1 MPAGLRE
8 RRESYQCDPRENL
21 HRSHRRAALR
31 CVNRPWRDNGRFCQ
45 GGRGAMPA
53 PRLPC
58 APFAAMPSPMTL
70 SICVAQLNPVV
81 GDVPGN
87 LAQALQAAAQ
97 AQAQGC
103 QLLVLPELFLSGPGA
118 ADLLCRPRFLQ
129 DCEQALQQL
138 VAASAQWPQLH
149 IVLGHPEAVAAPGH
163 AATDPLL
170 QLPRPLAC
178 NAASL
183 IGAGRVLARWRQQ
196 GGQGGQS
203 GEQRHFIA
211 GPLDAPLAAA
221 TVQGLP
227 LAVLIGT
234 DAWRPELAQ
243 QARQAGARLLL
254 ALDASPFVQGRPAQ
268 RAATLGACAQAA
280 GLPLLYANA
289 VGGQDE
295 LVFDGHSLA
304 VQADGQIAGW
314 APGFAACLWPL
325 QWQGDTAGAAEPGPW
340 QLAPGQN
347 HAPGDGL
354 LQIWQALVLATRDY
368 VRKNGFE
375 QVLLGLSGGLD
386 SALVLALAVDAL
398 GAQQVHAV
406 MMPSPYTAAISLE
419 DSREMAR
426 RLGVRYDEIS
436 IREPFETLQ
445 HSLAP
450 LFGQRPADA
459 TEENLQARIR
469 GVLLMALSN
478 KFGGLLLTT
487 SNKSEV
493 AMGYSTLYGD
503 MCGGFAPLKDV
514 YKTEAFALARWRN
527 AHVPPCAV
535 GPAVAQPIPERII
548 TRPPSAELRE
558 NQTDQDSLPP
568 YEVLDAIVR
577 LRMEQERSAD
587 EIVAAGHPR
596 ERVEQVFRLLRISE
610 YKRQQGAPGP
620 KLSARSFGL
629 DWRYPITNGYRG

>member
-1 MPAGLRE
+1 
-8 RRESYQCDPRENL
+8 
-21 HRSHRRAALR
+21 
-31 CVNRPWRDNGRFCQ
+31 
-45 GGRGAMPA
+45 
-53 PRLPC
+53 
-58 APFAAMPSPMTL
+58 MTL
-70 SICVAQLNPVV
+70 SICVAQLNPVA
-81 GDVPGN
+81 GDVQGN
-87 LAQALQAAAQ
+87 LAEALQAAAQ

-103 QLLVLPELFLSGPGA
+103 QLLVLPELFLCGPGA
-118 ADLLCRPRFLQ
+118 ADLLCRPLFLQ
-129 DCEQALQQL
+129 DCAQALQQL
-138 VAASAQWPQLH
+138 VAASAQWPQLR
-149 IVLGHPEAVAAPGH
+149 IVLGHPEAVAEPEH
-163 AATDPLL
+163 AAAADPLQL
-170 QLPRPLAC
+170 LPRPLAC

-183 IGAGRVLARWRQQ
+183 IGAGQVLARWRQQ
-196 GGQGGQS
+196 GGQGWQS
-203 GEQRHFIA
+203 GEQRHFIGGSLGA
-211 GPLDAPLAAA
+211 QPEVIW
-221 TVQGLP
+221 VQGVP
-227 LAVLIGT
+227 LAVLIGA
-234 DAWRPELAQ
+234 DVWQPKLAQ

-268 RAATLGACAQAA
+268 RAAALGACAQAA
-280 GLPLLYANA
+280 GLPLLYANT

-295 LVFDGHSLA
+295 RVFDGHSLA
-304 VQADGQIAGW
+304 LQADGQIAGW

-325 QWQGDTAGAAEPGPW
+325 QWQGDTAEAVEPGQW
-340 QLAPGQN
+340 LLEPGQN
-347 HAPGDGL
+347 HALGEEL
-354 LQIWQALVLATRDY
+354 LQVWQALVLATRDY
-368 VRKNGFE
+368 VRKNGFG

-419 DSREMAR
+419 DSREMVC

-450 LFGQRPADA
+450 LFEQRPVDA

-478 KFGGLLLTT
+478 KFGGLLLAT

-503 MCGGFAPLKDV
+503 MCGGFAPLKDL

-527 AHVPPCAV
+527 AHVPACAV
-535 GPAVAQPIPERII
+535 GQAVAQPIPERII

-568 YEVLDAIVR
+568 YEVLDAIVQLR
-577 LRMEQERSAD
+577 LEQERSAD
-587 EIVAAGHPR
+587 EIVAAGYPR

-610 YKRQQGAPGP
+610 YKRQQSAPGP

-629 DWRYPITNGYRG
+629 DWRYPITNGYQR

>member
-1 MPAGLRE
+1 
-8 RRESYQCDPRENL
+8 
-21 HRSHRRAALR
+21 
-31 CVNRPWRDNGRFCQ
+31 
-45 GGRGAMPA
+45 
-53 PRLPC
+53 
-58 APFAAMPSPMTL
+58 MPSSKTL

-81 GDVPGN
+81 GDVQGN

-118 ADLLCRPRFLQ
+118 GDLLCRPLFLQ
-129 DCEQALQQL
+129 DCAQALQQL

-149 IVLGHPEAVAAPGH
+149 IMLGHPEALAQPGPE
-163 AATDPLL
+163 ATASAL
-170 QLPRPLAC
+170 QPLPRPLAC

-183 IGAGRVLARWRQQ
+183 IGAGQVLARWRQQ
-196 GGQGGQS
+196 GGQGG
-203 GEQRHFIA
+203 EQRHFM
-211 GPLDAPLAAA
+211 GSPLGAQPEVA

-227 LAVLIGT
+227 LALLIGA
-234 DAWRPELAQ
+234 DVWQAELAQ

-254 ALDASPFVQGRPAQ
+254 ALDASPFAQGRPAQ
-268 RAATLGACAQAA
+268 RAAALGACAQAA
-280 GLPLLYANA
+280 GLPLLYANT

-304 VQADGQIAGW
+304 VQAGGQVAGW

-325 QWQGDTAGAAEPGPW
+325 QLHCAPESAGG
-340 QLAPGQN
+340 PGQWQVAAQQS
-347 HAPGDGL
+347 HAPGDAL

-368 VRKNGFE
+368 ARKNGFG

-386 SALVLALAVDAL
+386 SALALALAVDAL

-419 DSREMAR
+419 DSREMVR

-445 HSLAP
+445 CSLAP
-450 LFGQRPADA
+450 LFGQRPVDA

-503 MCGGFAPLKDV
+503 MCGGFAPLKDL

-527 AHVPPCAV
+527 AHVPPCAL
-535 GPAVAQPIPERII
+535 GQAVAQPIPERII

-577 LRMEQERSAD
+577 LRVEQECSAD
-587 EIVAAGHPR
+587 DIVAAGHPR
-596 ERVEQVFRLLRISE
+596 ERVEQVLKLLRISE
-610 YKRQQGAPGP
+610 YKRQQSAPGP

-629 DWRYPITNGYRG
+629 DWRYPITNGYKR

>member
-1 MPAGLRE
+1 
-8 RRESYQCDPRENL
+8 
-21 HRSHRRAALR
+21 
-31 CVNRPWRDNGRFCQ
+31 
-45 GGRGAMPA
+45 
-53 PRLPC
+53 
-58 APFAAMPSPMTL
+58 MTL

>member
-1 MPAGLRE
+1 
-8 RRESYQCDPRENL
+8 
-21 HRSHRRAALR
+21 
-31 CVNRPWRDNGRFCQ
+31 
-45 GGRGAMPA
+45 
-53 PRLPC
+53 
-58 APFAAMPSPMTL
+58 MTL

-149 IVLGHPEAVAAPGH
+149 IVLGHPEALAGPEPGAAAG
-163 AATDPLL
+163 PL
-170 QLPRPLAC
+170 QPLPRPLAC

-368 VRKNGFE
+368 VRKNGFD

-419 DSREMAR
+419 DSREMVR

-577 LRMEQERSAD
+577 LRLEQERSAD